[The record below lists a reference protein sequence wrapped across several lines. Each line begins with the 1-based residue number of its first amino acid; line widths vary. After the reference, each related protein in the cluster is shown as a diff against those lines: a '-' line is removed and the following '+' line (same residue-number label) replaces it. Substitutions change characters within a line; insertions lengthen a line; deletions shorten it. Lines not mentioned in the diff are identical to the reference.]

1 MLIAVVFSLIIVIFW
16 CRALSQTSKVKMFF
30 QLFGLVSLIF
40 IAFMMFEPDA
50 ILTRIASF
58 SDAFA
63 VIGGADQV
71 EDWSAGARIQQ
82 FAIAL
87 SGIPD
92 HPFFG
97 HGHLSNSFNDGYGG
111 LYGYF
116 HPSDLGLVGVVF
128 VYGGVGAL
136 LLFFQYIFY
145 FRFCSTAL
153 KTLRPKEDNSLLFAL
168 VGSLITLSFNSF
180 TSGMFAF
187 YPERGLLWLFLIA
200 VCFRN
205 QSTYLSPSMA
215 SRNGYKIVH
224 AT

>member
-1 MLIAVVFSLIIVIFW
+1 MILGICVLLLLDPNQFSHEVFGNFINDGDGKFNQFNLPKGYTLLGAFYYLFQGFYLRKNKEKYFCILMFSYVILGGNHRALLIAVVFSLIIVIFW

-116 HPSDLGLVGVVF
+116 S
-128 VYGGVGAL
+128 
-136 LLFFQYIFY
+136 
-145 FRFCSTAL
+145 S
-153 KTLRPKEDNSLLFAL
+153 E
-168 VGSLITLSFNSF
+168 
-180 TSGMFAF
+180 
-187 YPERGLLWLFLIA
+187 
-200 VCFRN
+200 
-205 QSTYLSPSMA
+205 
-215 SRNGYKIVH
+215 
-224 AT
+224 